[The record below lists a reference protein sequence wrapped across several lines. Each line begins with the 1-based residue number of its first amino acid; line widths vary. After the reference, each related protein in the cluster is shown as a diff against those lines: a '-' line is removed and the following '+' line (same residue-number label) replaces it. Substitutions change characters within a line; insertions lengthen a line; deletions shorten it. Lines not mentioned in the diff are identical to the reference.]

1 MPPLKTDSRGAS
13 FDTAGTTT
21 IGFEHVYVTSP
32 ADSAAKINKKLAAG
46 LHIIFTP
53 AIYMIDEPLLVQTSG
68 QVVLGLGLATLVS
81 AAQNTIFS
89 IGDVDGVR
97 LAGLLLQAGP
107 PHPGSGAVAPSLVQW
122 GMGTHAGSA
131 KSPGM
136 LHDIFM
142 RVGGPDGMPGSPV
155 AVTTML
161 MIRSGHVIG
170 DNLWLWRADHTGK
183 GTVSY
188 ESNRCDHGLLV
199 EGDDVSMYGLA
210 VEHAEKDLTVW
221 SGERGRTFF
230 YQSELPYGV
239 TQAQFGDQGYAGY
252 RVADG
257 VQTHDARGV
266 GVYAFFRDHNVSV
279 ASGIV
284 CPPALESSFIAP
296 LTVFLSG
303 HGGIRH
309 VINDKGNAS
318 MAPTTT
324 VNYVCSSEPGNIV

>member
-1 MPPLKTDSRGAS
+1 M
-13 FDTAGTTT
+13 
-21 IGFEHVYVTSP
+21 
-32 ADSAAKINKKLAAG
+32 
-46 LHIIFTP
+46 
-53 AIYMIDEPLLVQTSG
+53 QTSG

-97 LAGLLLQAGP
+97 LAGMLLQAGP
-107 PHPGSGAVAPSLVQW
+107 LHPGSGAAAPSLVQW
-122 GMGTHAGSA
+122 GTGTHAGSA
-131 KSPGM
+131 KSPGV

-161 MIRSGHVIG
+161 RIRSGHVIG
-170 DNLWLWRADHTGK
+170 DNLWLWRADHTGT

-252 RVADG
+252 RVVDG

-303 HGGIRH
+303 HGGEQSVTCTTHRPRPLRPLTVLHMPLHSTHTDH
-309 VINDKGNAS
+309 VADPLGCA
-318 MAPTTT
+318 AAL
-324 VNYVCSSEPGNIV
+324 